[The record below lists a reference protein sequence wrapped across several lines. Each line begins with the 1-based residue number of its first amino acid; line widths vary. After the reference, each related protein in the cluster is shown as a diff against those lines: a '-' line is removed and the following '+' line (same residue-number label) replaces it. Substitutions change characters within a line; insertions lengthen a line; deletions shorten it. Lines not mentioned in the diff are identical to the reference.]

1 MSFCDSWVAPMQ
13 LALTTTCLA
22 LLLLDYFRHRAAP
35 AAPTQH
41 SSCGYASE
49 HESECAGDDDDDVIK
64 GASEQCSCCDR
75 EDAGED
81 ADDTAS
87 SDEESDRCSCCG
99 CDYARATKDASDTA
113 SDTKD
118 ASDTAGE
125 DSSESF
131 IVT

>member
-41 SSCGYASE
+41 SICGYASE

-87 SDEESDRCSCCG
+87 SDESESCRCCG
-99 CDYARATKDASDTA
+99 SDYAGA
-113 SDTKD
+113 TKD